1 MEMKRRGFVLVLA
14 MVMVMGASACK
25 GEETKEE
32 DNFSAVGQE
41 DLQNDQKEAEDEK
54 GDAEEPQAG
63 VGSDDEL
70 EDGVDG
76 SEAEVGEHDSNFENF
91 DEDM

>member
-25 GEETKEE
+25 GEEIKEE

-76 SEAEVGEHDSNFENF
+76 SDAEVG
-91 DEDM
+91 

>member
-25 GEETKEE
+25 GEEIKEE

-41 DLQNDQKEAEDEK
+41 DLQNDQK
-54 GDAEEPQAG
+54 
-63 VGSDDEL
+63 GSSSKNASL
-70 EDGVDG
+70 V
-76 SEAEVGEHDSNFENF
+76 STTSTPSSPT
-91 DEDM
+91 